1 MLLGLLIA
9 KLNHFKRPFYNYM
22 YKRC

>member
-9 KLNHFKRPFYNYM
+9 KLNHFKRPFYNYT